1 MRVVTVKRA
10 KRASTAS
17 TASTAEEVV
26 GRCRRWTAALHT
38 NMMRVALQCSQYR
51 LLLILSLCCNVIV
64 TARPCVGTLLFAH
77 QPRPDK
83 NEEALAPSSRQRREF
98 VSKILAS
105 SASVLV
111 GSASVAHAE
120 TVGKDENCQDSSC
133 LGVWDGLLAD
143 CPHGKLD
150 MKSGAGCVSS
160 QDDTPGV
167 FAEPWDYSEAPNDSM
182 DYQDQMRLLKPSIE
196 LVCSKRGDSV
206 QYLVEDGRYLRVIF
220 TDNKTK
226 EKSVGEFYFTP
237 NDSTVQ
243 FRIGTLTPGGG
254 SAGIIS
260 ASLKNIE
267 RAEMIRKQCRYTK
280 IPVLRNRKRS
290 FVFGESGE
298 CSYRHQSLNLVFVC
312 CIMLSTCIYFRF
324 AAQSYLYALLEY
336 SLFFFTQI

>member
-1 MRVVTVKRA
+1 MKVNG
-10 KRASTAS
+10 ST
-17 TASTAEEVV
+17 
-26 GRCRRWTAALHT
+26 HT
-38 NMMRVALQCSQYR
+38 NIMIITRVRDFQCSQYR
-51 LLLILSLCCNVIV
+51 RFCQLLLILSLGCNV
-64 TARPCVGTLLFAH
+64 TALSLFPSRPHSACVRVGTLLSAH
-77 QPRPDK
+77 QPRRDK
-83 NEEALAPSSRQRREF
+83 KEKAVAPSSRNRRGF
-98 VSKILAS
+98 ISKIVAS

-111 GSASVAHAE
+111 GTASVAHAAE
-120 TVGKDENCQDSSC
+120 TVGKDVNCQDSSC

>member
-1 MRVVTVKRA
+1 MR
-10 KRASTAS
+10 
-17 TASTAEEVV
+17 
-26 GRCRRWTAALHT
+26 AAD
-38 NMMRVALQCSQYR
+38 LQCSRSRRFYQ
-51 LLLILSLCCNVIV
+51 LLSILPLWWPVLGFNQAPPSRRRFISDVIAQSTSILIGI
-64 TARPCVGTLLFAH
+64 TA
-77 QPRPDK
+77 
-83 NEEALAPSSRQRREF
+83 
-98 VSKILAS
+98 
-105 SASVLV
+105 
-111 GSASVAHAE
+111 VAHAE

-206 QYLVEDGRYLRVIF
+206 QYLVEDGRYLRVVF

-237 NDSTVQ
+237 GDSTVQ

-254 SAGIIS
+254 SAGLIS

-290 FVFGESGE
+290 FIFGESGE
-298 CSYRHQSLNLVFVC
+298 CINQYQYR
-312 CIMLSTCIYFRF
+312 I
-324 AAQSYLYALLEY
+324 
-336 SLFFFTQI
+336 